1 MNKNRFMMKFFSL
14 MQRKIQ
20 LVNVKSVLFVCMMFI
35 GLSHTQATTYTQN
48 EKVTLELTEQTIEEV
63 FEAIAKQTDYKFFYN
78 NTQQSLKRKV
88 NVNVEDETVKE
99 VLNEVLRGT
108 NCEYQLYEKQII
120 ITDKKPQQQQQQK
133 RFKLTGK
140 VTDEKG
146 VSLPGVTVKLKGTYI
161 GTATDIDG
169 FFQLT
174 SSQETGVLVFSFV
187 GKASKNVNF
196 KYGDRIVVQLEDD
209 ASKLNEVVVLA
220 YDERDEKE
228 VVSSV
233 STITAKDMKDVPVD
247 NFLELLQGRM
257 TGVNVTHSSGVPGGA
272 GTKINIRGYNSLM
285 MDGTGGES
293 DGSPLYVVDG
303 VPMASFVSPVTG
315 TNVISDLNPENIES
329 VTVLKD
335 AASAALYGSR
345 AANGVIMI
353 KTKEGKTGYNVFS
366 VNLSQSYTY
375 NPEYPEMIG
384 GAEERRMTLRQNIN
398 TNIAGYD
405 IMTGDYAF
413 LTSYLD
419 ALNGTVYGAE
429 YDYYWNNGKEH
440 NLGGGIVH
448 DSINPYYNNS
458 TNWFKQK
465 YRTGKISNVNVQAS
479 GGSENMKYLVGFG
492 AYNNKGIMENSS
504 YKRIDGLINLTAKP
518 TKNLDINSR
527 TIIAYAD
534 RSLNVGKNGFGLN
547 KGHTNYITADPLRA
561 STLER
566 ADGAGAEDQVEYL
579 RGEITKADSYRINT
593 ILGLRYSFLKHF
605 SWNNS
610 FSWDLQQDHSN
621 QFQPSYLHYQNK
633 SKTAGDVTRNQEL
646 QFESVL
652 KFDKTFN
659 DNHNVGVMLGYS
671 LNRNTFNKIYGEGLG
686 GPSDDVHYRGTFGW
700 MVYDQ
705 DDKKVQLNYYSD
717 FWEKMMVGLF
727 SRFNYNYKQKY
738 LLSATLRRDG
748 SSTFGIDSRWGYF
761 PSIGAGWNFSD
772 ENFMAWAHWLDNAK
786 IRASWGR
793 TGRPL
798 RQPYL
803 AHGAIVP
810 SDETFN
816 GKPTVSPS
824 TINYNLEWEKSDQ
837 YNIGLDLSFF
847 NRRIIT
853 KFDYYYKYTFDMLR
867 DVYLPGDNSGV
878 QTMWK
883 NSMALS
889 NEGLEF
895 SIDAVILRNSA
906 VKWRSRFNISRN
918 WNKLEKTYDG
928 RDFNNNVLGKPIN
941 RIGVYEDEGFY
952 AKGEDLPFTYDLEGR
967 KKNSS
972 WIYGRNAPESASFRK
987 IKDINEDGII
997 DGKDLVYKETALP
1010 AAYGGFSNEFKYKN
1024 FSLSFLM
1031 NFILGQHMIDGIS
1044 YNSMV
1049 QAPYIFNP
1057 NDFTTYDQVGPSAD
1071 LPVWGVYGSGTLNY
1085 ETYLAS
1091 RIENVSYVKLSTLT
1105 FGYELPRKVCNKVKM
1120 KSLRLF
1126 LTGKNL
1132 FRIDNYSGIGDPEQ
1146 VNIVKGVVDKV
1157 YPLSRNITVGLTAK
1171 F

>member
-1 MNKNRFMMKFFSL
+1 
-14 MQRKIQ
+14 MQIDEESIDLADLIWKIEEETDCEFIFNYKDVKDFTK
-20 LVNVKSVLFVCMMFI
+20 LNVKAE
-35 GLSHTQATTYTQN
+35 GD
-48 EKVTLELTEQTIEEV
+48 IEEV
-63 FEAIAKQTDYKFFYN
+63 LQDLLKDKGLDYI
-78 NTQQSLKRKV
+78 LKGSVYIIGK
-88 NVNVEDETVKE
+88 ETNIPKTKSNSSE
-99 VLNEVLRGT
+99 
-108 NCEYQLYEKQII
+108 QEK
-120 ITDKKPQQQQQQK
+120 KKTIK
-133 RFKLTGK
+133 GK
-140 VTDEKG
+140 VTDENG

-161 GTATDIDG
+161 GTATNIDG
-169 FFQLT
+169 FFQLS

-187 GKASKNVNF
+187 GKATKNVKF
-196 KYGDRIVVQLEDD
+196 KYGDKIVVQLEDN
-209 ASKLNEVVVLA
+209 ASELNEVVVLA
-220 YDERDEKE
+220 YDEREEKE
-228 VVSSV
+228 IISSV

-285 MDGTGGES
+285 MDGSGGES

-315 TNVISDLNPENIES
+315 TNVISDLNPENIAS

-335 AASAALYGSR
+335 ASSAALYGSR

-353 KTKEGKTGYNVFS
+353 KTKEGKAGYNVFT

-384 GAEERRMTLRQNIN
+384 GAEERRMTLMRNIN
-398 TNIAGYD
+398 THMAGYD
-405 IMTGDYAF
+405 IMSGDYAF
-413 LTSYLD
+413 PTSYLNT
-419 ALNGTVYGAE
+419 LTGMIFGAE
-429 YDYYWNNGKEH
+429 YDYNWRMGQEYNE
-440 NLGGGIVH
+440 GGGIVH

-458 TNWFKQK
+458 TNWFKQM

-479 GGSENMKYLVGFG
+479 GGSENMKYLVGLG
-492 AYNNKGIMENSS
+492 AYNNVGIMQNSS
-504 YKRIDGLINLTAKP
+504 YKRIDGLVNLTAKP
-518 TKNLDINSR
+518 SKNLDINSR

-534 RSLNVGKNGFGLN
+534 RSLNAGKNGFGLN
-547 KGHTNYITADPLRA
+547 KANQYYITADPMLA

-579 RGEITKADSYRINT
+579 RGEISKADSYRINT

-605 SWNNS
+605 NWNNS

-621 QFQPSYLHYQNK
+621 QFQPSYLHFQNK
-633 SKTAGDVTRNQEL
+633 SRTAGNVTRNQEL

-652 KFDKTFN
+652 KFDKTFS

-671 LNRNTFNKIYGEGLG
+671 VTRNTFNLIYGEGYG
-686 GPSDDVHYRGTFGW
+686 GPSDDIHYRGKYGW
-700 MVYDQ
+700 MDYDQ
-705 DDKKVQLNYYSD
+705 DDNKVQLDYYSD

-727 SRFNYNYKQKY
+727 ARFNYNYKQKY

-748 SSTFGIDSRWGYF
+748 SSTFGIDTRWGYF

-772 ENFMAWAHWLDNAK
+772 ESFMDWAHWLDNAK

-803 AHGAIVP
+803 AHGAVVP

-837 YNIGLDLSFF
+837 YNIGLDFSIF

-853 KFDYYYKYTFDMLR
+853 KLDYYYKYTFDMLR
-867 DVYLPGDNSGV
+867 DAILPGDNSGV
-878 QTMWK
+878 QSMWK

-895 SIDAVILRNSA
+895 SIDAVILRNSDL
-906 VKWRSRFNISRN
+906 KWRSRFNISRN
-918 WNKLEKTYDG
+918 WNKLEKTYNG

-941 RIGVYEDEGFY
+941 RIGVYEDDGFY
-952 AKGEDLPFTYDLEGR
+952 AKGEELPFTYDLKGKR
-967 KKNSS
+967 KNSS
-972 WIYGRNAPESASFRK
+972 HVYGRNVPESVSFRK
-987 IKDINEDGII
+987 IKDINEDGVING
-997 DGKDLVYKETALP
+997 DDVVYKETALP

-1031 NFILGQHMIDGIS
+1031 NFTLGQHMIDGIS
-1044 YNSMV
+1044 YNSMG
-1049 QAPYIFNP
+1049 QYPYIFNP
-1057 NDFTTYDQVGPSAD
+1057 ANYTTYDQVGPSAD
-1071 LPVWGVYGSGTLNY
+1071 LPIWGAYAAGSLSY
-1085 ETYLAS
+1085 ETFLAS
-1091 RIENVSYVKLSTLT
+1091 RIEKVSYMKLSTLT
-1105 FGYELPRKVCNKVKM
+1105 FGYELPREICNKVNM

-1157 YPLSRNITVGLTAK
+1157 YPLSRNITIGLTAK